1 MILKSINPHDQSI
14 VGELEFSTPDQIKSI
29 VSEARKACESWK
41 EVPAEDRCAYV
52 SKLKDK
58 LIENREKLARLITL
72 EMGKPLAQSLSEVD
86 SELEFI
92 SYYADNGPKFLGPE
106 IILQNDK
113 EYYKVTYEPYG
124 VCACICPWNFPLS
137 MVTSGVL
144 PAIIAGN
151 TVVVKP
157 SEYTSLCQK
166 LVVDLINETGLPK
179 GVVNL
184 VIGDSTIGQ
193 TLADSGVD
201 LVWFTGS
208 TKAGM
213 DIYRKCGEKFIKA
226 LLEMGGSSPAIVL
239 NDANV
244 DNAVENLYWARFL
257 NCGQVCTAVKRLFV
271 QDGIYEKFVDKLVE
285 RVKVV
290 KIGNPVDNNDIGP
303 LVNLRQLQ
311 VLEEQVKDA
320 IDKGSEMLTGGK
332 RPASEVLKKGNYF
345 EPTILSN
352 VTMDMKIMKE
362 ETFGPVLPIIKFESI
377 EEAINMANNTEYGL
391 SAEIYTLDLDK
402 GEALAK
408 KIQTGTVA
416 INTDNFFKPQ
426 CPFGGYKKSGMGRE
440 YGKIGMQEFAQ
451 VKVVAINKV

>member
-1 MILKSINPHDQSI
+1 MTLKSINPHDQSL
-14 VGELEFSTPDQIKSI
+14 VGELEFSTPDQIKNA
-29 VSEARKACESWK
+29 VSEARKAYESWK
-41 EVPAEDRCAYV
+41 EVSVEERCAHV

-58 LIENREKLARLITL
+58 LIENKEKLAGLITL
-72 EMGKPLAQSLSEVD
+72 EMGKPLTQSLSEID

-92 SYYADNGPKFLGPE
+92 SYYSDNGSMFLGPE
-106 IILQNDK
+106 TILENDK
-113 EYYKVTYEPYG
+113 EIYKVTHEPYG

-166 LVVDLINETGLPK
+166 MVVDLINGTGLPK

-184 VIGDSTIGQ
+184 VIGDSAVGR
-193 TLADSGVD
+193 TLIASDVD

-226 LLEMGGSSPAIVL
+226 LLEMGGSSPSIVL
-239 NDANV
+239 DDANIE
-244 DNAVENLYWARFL
+244 NAVENLYWARFL
-257 NCGQVCTAVKRLFV
+257 NCGQVCTAIKRLFV

-285 RVKVV
+285 RVKTV

-303 LVNLRQLQ
+303 LVNSRQLQ

-320 IDKGSEMLTGGK
+320 IDKGSEVLIGGK
-332 RPASEVLKKGNYF
+332 RPGSEVLKKGNYF

-352 VTMDMKIMKE
+352 ATMDMRVMKE
-362 ETFGPVLPIIKFESI
+362 ETFGPVLPIVKFESV
-377 EEAINMANNTEYGL
+377 EEVINMANNTEYGL
-391 SAEIYTLDLDK
+391 SAEIYTSDLEK
-402 GEALAK
+402 AEVLAK
-408 KIQTGTVA
+408 KIQSGTVA

-451 VKVVAINKV
+451 VKVVATSRV

>member
-1 MILKSINPHDQSI
+1 MTLKSINPHDQSL
-14 VGELEFSTPDQIKSI
+14 VGELEFSSPDQIKNA
-29 VSEARKACESWK
+29 VSEARKAYESWK
-41 EVPAEDRCAYV
+41 EISVDERCAYV

-58 LIENREKLARLITL
+58 LIENIEKLARLITL
-72 EMGKPLAQSLSEVD
+72 EMGKPLAQSLSETD

-92 SYYADNGPKFLGPE
+92 SYYANNGLKFLSPE

-113 EYYKVTYEPYG
+113 EYYKATYEAHG

-157 SEYTSLCQK
+157 SEYTSLSQK
-166 LVVDLINETGLPK
+166 LVVDLINDTGLPK

-184 VIGDSTIGQ
+184 VIGDSNVGQ
-193 TLADSGVD
+193 TLVDSDID

-213 DIYRKCGEKFIKA
+213 DIYQKCGEKFIKA

-239 NDANV
+239 NDASV

-271 QDGIYEKFVDKLVE
+271 QDGIYEKFVGKLVE
-285 RVKVV
+285 KVKTA

-303 LVNLRQLQ
+303 LVNPRQLQ

-320 IDKGSEMLTGGK
+320 IGKGSEVLTGGK
-332 RPASEVLKKGNYF
+332 RPVSEILKKGNYF

-362 ETFGPVLPIIKFESI
+362 ETFGPVLPIVKFESV

-391 SAEIYTLDLDK
+391 SAEVYTSDLEK
-402 GEALAK
+402 GEVLAK
-408 KIQTGTVA
+408 NIQSGTVA

-451 VKVVAINKV
+451 VKVVAISRV

>member
-1 MILKSINPHDQSI
+1 MKIKSINPHDQSA
-14 VGELEFSTPDQIKSI
+14 VGELKISTSDEISKA
-29 VSEARKACESWK
+29 VSKARRAFENWK
-41 EVPAEDRCAYV
+41 EISVGERCAYV
-52 SKLKDK
+52 ENLTSLLQKNKD
-58 LIENREKLARLITL
+58 RLAKLITL
-72 EMGKPLAQSLSEVD
+72 EMGKPLEQSLSEVE

-92 SYYADNGPKFLGPE
+92 RYYVKNGPKFLADE
-106 IILQNDK
+106 TIINKDK
-113 EYYKVTYEPYG
+113 DFYKVTYEPYG

-157 SEYTSLCQK
+157 SEYTSLSQK
-166 LVVDLINETGLPK
+166 LVVDLINQTGIPE

-184 VIGDSTIGQ
+184 IIGGGEEGK
-193 TLADSGVD
+193 TLVDAQID

-208 TKAGM
+208 TRAGL
-213 DIYRKCGEKFIKA
+213 DIYKKCGEKFIKA
-226 LLEMGGSSPAIVL
+226 LLEMGGGSPAIVL
-239 NDANV
+239 DDANI

-271 QDGIYEKFVDKLVE
+271 QKGIYDEFVGKLVE
-285 RVKVV
+285 RVKTA
-290 KIGNPVDNNDIGP
+290 KLGNPVDNNDIGP
-303 LVNLRQLQ
+303 LVNRRQLQ

-320 IDKGSEMLTGGK
+320 IDKGSKVLTGGK
-332 RPASEVLKKGNYF
+332 RPVSEVLKKGNYF

-362 ETFGPVLPIIKFESI
+362 ETFGPVLPIVKFESI
-377 EEAINMANNTEYGL
+377 EEAIGMANNTEYGL
-391 SAEIYTLDLDK
+391 SAEIYTSDLEK
-402 GEALAK
+402 GKVLAK
-408 KIQTGTVA
+408 KIQSGTVA
-416 INTDNFFKPQ
+416 INTDNFFKPE

-451 VKVVAINKV
+451 VKVIALNKV